1 MKADSFAFVLVLATG
16 DLAKRKIL
24 PALCKAHRVG
34 SLPAAGKKV
43 GVARGRFD
51 SGAYREWCSE
61 ALLG

>member
-1 MKADSFAFVLVLATG
+1 MKADSFAFRARSGNG
-16 DLAKRKIL
+16 DLAKRKFL
-24 PALCKAHRVG
+24 PALCEVHRVG